1 MTGEFIQNMSELH
14 DKLSRCPSAT
24 RYDKPSKSEAKA
36 LTHGLCDIKEECEN
50 YLNDLF
56 PKLLKAET
64 EEEIVDRLQ
73 DICHALRHVH
83 YHLMDSEYLESF
95 MGVYEAEE

>member
-1 MTGEFIQNMSELH
+1 MTSKFLDNMNAIHE
-14 DKLSRCPSAT
+14 KLSRCPSVT
-24 RYDKPSKSEAKA
+24 RYDKPSKSEVEA
-36 LTHGLCDIKEECEN
+36 LAHGLCDIKEECES

-56 PKLLKAET
+56 PKLLKAEK

-73 DICHALRHVH
+73 DICLALRHVH
-83 YHLMDSEYLESF
+83 YHVMDSEYLSSY